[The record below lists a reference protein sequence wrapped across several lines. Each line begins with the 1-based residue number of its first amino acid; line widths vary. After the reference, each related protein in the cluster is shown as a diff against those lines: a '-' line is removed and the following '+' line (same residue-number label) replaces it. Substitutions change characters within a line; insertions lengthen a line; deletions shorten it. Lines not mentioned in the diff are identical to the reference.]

1 MELKEERAIFN
12 IERKEAAAMI
22 GVSMRTI
29 DRYIRSG
36 RLAHKKVG
44 YNVFVARDELEKI
57 INRRTH
63 DFMSM
68 DVGFEREE
76 DEHQHHQSPEYT
88 FDRNENSDTG
98 SFEVLVYKSLYEG
111 TKKELN
117 DKQKEVEILN
127 FRLGEIEVKLLD
139 SVPLLAFNE
148 NLEKSKE
155 DLKQVENHLKMT
167 RYELDV
173 TSREHKKSIIEKH
186 LYLGIS
192 VLFAFIILVLASAL
206 AF

>member
-68 DVGFEREE
+68 DVGFDREE
-76 DEHQHHQSPEYT
+76 EEHQHQQNPEYT
-88 FDRNENSDTG
+88 FENSDSTG
-98 SFEVLVYKSLYEG
+98 AFEVLVYKSLYEG
-111 TKKELN
+111 TKKELF

-127 FRLGEIEVKLLD
+127 FRLGEVELKLRD
-139 SVPLLAFNE
+139 SIPLLAFNE

-155 DLKQVENHLKMT
+155 DMKQVENHLKMT